1 MAKDEKETKTPT
13 PNGLPENEPDIAER
27 IDGFNGELLPLLG
40 KYELGLAALPR
51 ITQDGR
57 IVADPIIVS
66 VRGRPEAQP
75 QGEAPAEANAEA
87 PAAPVTP
94 LSKVE

>member
-1 MAKDEKETKTPT
+1 MAKEKDDEAPKTPT
-13 PNGLPENEPDIAER
+13 PNGLPENEPDIKER

-51 ITQDGR
+51 LTQDGR
-57 IVADPIIVS
+57 VVADPIIVS

-75 QGEAPAEANAEA
+75 SAEEAPA
-87 PAAPVTP
+87 PAVPDQGLTK
-94 LSKVE
+94 SE